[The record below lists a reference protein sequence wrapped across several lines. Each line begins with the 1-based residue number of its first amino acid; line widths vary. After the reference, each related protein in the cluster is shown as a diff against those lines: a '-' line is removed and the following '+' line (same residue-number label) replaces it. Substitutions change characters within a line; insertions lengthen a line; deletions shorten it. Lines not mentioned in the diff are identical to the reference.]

1 MFTAVWAKNKTLIYY
16 SATAFAL
23 ILLLSRPAFLIFAK
37 FTYLTFAPV
46 THNKRLALFN
56 PY

>member
-1 MFTAVWAKNKTLIYY
+1 MFTAVWAKIKILIYFTA
-16 SATAFAL
+16 ATFAF
-23 ILLLSRPAFLIFAK
+23 IFLLSRPTFLIFAK

-46 THNKRLALFN
+46 THNKRLTLFN